1 MVSVTTKFTGYVEK
15 VHVHYLG
22 QPGKKGDPLFEIY
35 SPELV
40 QTEQELLSAIEY
52 VAALEN
58 APEEARTRA
67 RSLLEAARTRLR
79 YWDISAEQITRLERT
94 REAFR
99 TMTMVAPASG
109 VVMKRQ
115 EGLEGMGVKPGMD
128 LIHIADLSSL
138 WLTVEVFDDQLPWVE
153 TGGEATISLTYFP
166 GETFRARV
174 KYVEPRIA
182 EETRTV
188 RLTLEAPNPDG
199 KLRAGMYATVEFDPV
214 VATNALAVPAQSVIR
229 TGRRTLVIVD
239 LGGGRFAPR
248 EIVLGPE
255 SDDYVVAV
263 SGLTDG
269 ERIVT
274 SAQFLIDSES
284 NIQAAIQK
292 MIAER
297 SQRN

>member
-1 MVSVTTKFTGYVEK
+1 M
-15 VHVHYLG
+15 
-22 QPGKKGDPLFEIY
+22 
-35 SPELV
+35 
-40 QTEQELLSAIEY
+40 
-52 VAALEN
+52 
-58 APEEARTRA
+58 RA
-67 RSLLEAARTRLR
+67 QSLLEAARTRLR

-109 VVMKRQ
+109 VVMKRE

-128 LIHIADLSSL
+128 VIHIADLTSL
-138 WLTVEVFDDQLPWVE
+138 WLTVEVFDDQLSWVE
-153 TGGEATISLTYFP
+153 TSGEATISLTYFP

-174 KYVEPRIA
+174 KYVEPRVA
-182 EETRTV
+182 EKTRSV

-214 VATNALAVPAQSVIR
+214 VAPNALAVPTQSVIR

-255 SDDYVVAV
+255 SDDFVVAI

>member
-1 MVSVTTKFTGYVEK
+1 
-15 VHVHYLG
+15 
-22 QPGKKGDPLFEIY
+22 
-35 SPELV
+35 
-40 QTEQELLSAIEY
+40 
-52 VAALEN
+52 
-58 APEEARTRA
+58 
-67 RSLLEAARTRLR
+67 
-79 YWDISAEQITRLERT
+79 
-94 REAFR
+94 
-99 TMTMVAPASG
+99 
-109 VVMKRQ
+109 
-115 EGLEGMGVKPGMD
+115 
-128 LIHIADLSSL
+128 
-138 WLTVEVFDDQLPWVE
+138 
-153 TGGEATISLTYFP
+153 
-166 GETFRARV
+166 
-174 KYVEPRIA
+174 
-182 EETRTV
+182 
-188 RLTLEAPNPDG
+188 
-199 KLRAGMYATVEFDPV
+199 